1 MASSSA
7 CLFLALACAMAV
19 SAAQPSGREGRNS
32 LGMRMIRIEPGSF
45 TMGETNPTPARL
57 GGPRHLAN
65 GDWDERPA
73 HKVTI
78 TKPSF
83 LAETEVTAEQFRQFQ
98 PDYKGSGREGFA
110 AGVSWH
116 DAVAFCEW
124 LSNKEAKPYR
134 LPTEAEWECACRAGT
149 TTFFSSGDDPP
160 KPGEPN
166 AWGLR
171 NMHTGVL
178 EWCLDWHGEYPDAD
192 QVDPV
197 GPEAGI
203 ARVVR
208 GGGIQ
213 DPKAAYYRRS
223 ANRGGMIP
231 GYRGEH
237 PIGFRVVQA
246 PLPTTKPL
254 RVEPPFV
261 QQCVRQSA
269 EHIAKGPDPKK
280 PYLRKRPILP
290 IPPENVSA
298 DAIHA
303 AGLHPAF
310 LGHNH
315 SPAME
320 VCPNG
325 DVLAVYYTSVG
336 EYSPDVA
343 LMAVRLRF
351 GADEWDMPSLL
362 LDLPDVNDH
371 APLLWNDGGTLHLFW
386 GGPGTPDVPLRWR
399 SSKDSGATWDEVKF
413 AEFEGR
419 AGSHSPQPINTAFR
433 GPDRTMYVASD
444 GAGGSS
450 VLWAS
455 RNDGKTWLDTGGRTH
470 GRHTT
475 FALLKDGRILGMGG
489 KNTEIDGFMP
499 KSISRD
505 WGKTWERSKTPFPAL
520 GANQR
525 PSLLRL
531 ASGRLFFA
539 GDFQHYSGRQPK
551 GVTERGA
558 YVALSD
564 DEGETWHIRKLAGA
578 LPHESRRHD
587 GATVGY
593 SVARQAP
600 NGVIHLITSMNH
612 PSLHFELNEAW
623 ILSKEAGAD
632 AGASDGRYLLEG
644 KQTWAYPSGQKQWE
658 VTYHQG
664 RKLGEETH
672 WTSGG
677 TTDWSWQHRPSTGS
691 GRGEPAEPRDDG
703 TSVWTQWWP
712 DGKKKA
718 ESTWRDHRCEGT
730 ATRWDRSGKVVSQ
743 CEFADGALA
752 KQSPALK
759 WSVQRNLRA
768 GDLMYGDRSYVFKSI
783 PDHLAGCEW
792 IRPANDSSDT
802 NYSPTAVF
810 QVAAEAD
817 VFVPHDDRAKRPE
830 WLKGW
835 TETKDKLVGAEPS
848 DCPHTLFVRRFK
860 AGEEASLGWNGQ
872 IGRAGMYIVV
882 VKPVKAIEGESA
894 IRNLKVSDGK
904 NLRPVTE

>member
-1 MASSSA
+1 MASP
-7 CLFLALACAMAV
+7 CLGAWLLLACTLVVCAVQMAAGEDQV
-19 SAAQPSGREGRNS
+19 NS
-32 LGMRMIRIEPGSF
+32 LGMRMRRIEAGSF
-45 TMGETNPTPARL
+45 TMGETNPVPARL
-57 GGPRHLAN
+57 GGPRHLPH

-73 HKVTI
+73 HKVTL
-78 TKPSF
+78 TKPF
-83 LAETEVTAEQFRQFQ
+83 YLAETEVTVEQFRQFL
-98 PDYKGSGREGFA
+98 PDYKGGDQDGFA

-124 LSNKEAKPYR
+124 LSKKEGKPYR
-134 LPTEAEWECACRAGT
+134 LPTEAEWEYACRAGT
-149 TTFFSSGDDPP
+149 TTLFSSGDDLPR
-160 KPGEPN
+160 PGEPN
-166 AWGLR
+166 AWALK

-178 EWCLDWHGEYPDAD
+178 EWCLDWHGEYPDDD

-197 GPEAGI
+197 GPETGI

-208 GGGIQ
+208 GGGTQ
-213 DPKAAYYRRS
+213 DTKAAYYRRS

-231 GYRGEH
+231 GYRGQH
-237 PIGFRVVQA
+237 PIGFRIVQA
-246 PLPTTKPL
+246 PLPNTKPL
-254 RVEPPFV
+254 RVEAPFV
-261 QQCVRQSA
+261 QQCVRQSV
-269 EHIAKGPDPKK
+269 EHVTKGPDPKK
-280 PYLRKRPILP
+280 PYLLKRPILP

-298 DAIHA
+298 DAIRA

-325 DVLAVYYTSVG
+325 DVLAVYYTSVD
-336 EYSPDVA
+336 EYTPDVA

-371 APLLWNDGGTLHLFW
+371 APLLWNDGGVLHLFW
-386 GGPGTPDVPLRWR
+386 GGPGTSGVPFRWR

-413 AEFEGR
+413 AAFEGPV
-419 AGSHSPQPINTAFR
+419 GSHSPQPINTAFR

-444 GAGGSS
+444 GAGGES

-455 RNDGKTWLDTGGRTH
+455 RNDGKTWHDTRGRTH

-489 KNTEIDGFMP
+489 KNTDIDGFMP
-499 KSISRD
+499 KSVSRD
-505 WGKTWERSKTPFPAL
+505 WGRTWERSKTPFAAL

-539 GDFQHYSGRQPK
+539 GDFQHRSGQQPK

-564 DEGETWHIRKLAGA
+564 DEGETWHIKKLAGA
-578 LPHESRRHD
+578 LPHESGGRQGD
-587 GATVGY
+587 ATVGY

-623 ILSKEAGAD
+623 ILSHEAD
-632 AGASDGRYLLEG
+632 TPASDGRYLLEG
-644 KQTWAYPSGQKQWE
+644 KQTWAYPNGPKQWE
-658 VTYHQG
+658 VTYHLG
-664 RKLGEETH
+664 RKVGEETH
-672 WTSGG
+672 WTSEGVR
-677 TTDWSWQHRPSTGS
+677 DWSWQHRED
-691 GRGEPAEPRDDG
+691 R
-703 TSVWTQWWP
+703 TSVWIQWWP

-718 ESTWRDHRCEGT
+718 ESTWRNHRCEGT

-743 CEFADGALA
+743 VEFADGALVG
-752 KQSPALK
+752 QPLSRK

-768 GDLMYGDRSYVFKSI
+768 GDLMYGDRTYTFKAI

-802 NYSPTAVF
+802 SYSPTAVF
-810 QVAAEAD
+810 QVAVEAE
-817 VFVPHDDRAKRPE
+817 VFIAHDDRAKRPD
-830 WLKGW
+830 WLKAW
-835 TETKDKLVGAEPS
+835 TEAKDKLVAASPS
-848 DCPHTLFVRRFK
+848 DFSHTLFVRRFK
-860 AGEEASLGWNGQ
+860 AGEEVSLGWNGQ
-872 IGRAGMYIVV
+872 VGRAGMYITI
-882 VKPVKAIEGESA
+882 VKPVRPLEGQLA

-904 NLRPVTE
+904 SLRPVSE